1 MAEYF
6 SFDFSPL
13 AWCFLAG
20 AAACVIV
27 ALLYGL
33 KAYRKAASL
42 SAPPVPEDLAG
53 CPKASVIIYALGGS
67 EDVIMKAMEG
77 VMSQDYP
84 DYEVVVVCDGS
95 MAQANYLS
103 EAIATVYPDVYV
115 TFMQPG
121 SHNLSRRKL
130 ATTIGVKA
138 AKGDVVITTVANIE
152 IPSRRWLSSLM
163 APFCGEGGEEIDV
176 VLGVSRM
183 DFNELSGIGKWYRQF
198 DSVISDALWI
208 GYAASGKP
216 YRGDGY
222 NLAFRRSVFFEH
234 KGYARTIN
242 LHYGDDDLFISEISN
257 GTNTRVVADDDC
269 ILTTKWDDAANRVWA
284 MRKARYN
291 FTSRWLVRAPF
302 VRAMTAKLMQW
313 LVPGLI
319 AAAVVT
325 GLPSLMPSAIAL
337 VLLLTFWGFEI
348 AGYRRLAPRLKAI
361 RLWWAV
367 VPFWLWKTPADLYF
381 RYRHYGSRKKNFTY
395 QRHHGKK

>member
-1 MAEYF
+1 MTEYF
-6 SFDFSPL
+6 SFDISPL
-13 AWCFLAG
+13 AWLLLSGMSVA
-20 AAACVIV
+20 VIV
-27 ALLYGL
+27 TLLYGF
-33 KAYRKAASL
+33 KAYRKAWRFDN
-42 SAPPVPEDLAG
+42 PPVSADLSD
-53 CPKASVIIYALGGS
+53 CPKASVIVYALGGS
-67 EDVIMKAMEG
+67 EDVIMRAIEG
-77 VMSQDYP
+77 IMRQDYP

-103 EAIATVYPDVYV
+103 EAIATIYPDVYV

-152 IPSRRWLSSLM
+152 IPSERWLSTLM
-163 APFCGEGGEEIDV
+163 SPFCGEGGQHIDV

-183 DFNELSGIGKWYRQF
+183 DFNELTGAGRWYRQF

-208 GYAASGKP
+208 GYAAAGRP

-242 LHYGDDDLFISEISN
+242 LHYGDDDLFISEIAD
-257 GTNTRVVADDDC
+257 GANTRVVVDDES
-269 ILTTKWDDAANRVWA
+269 ILVTKWEEAANRVWA

-313 LVPGLI
+313 IVPGLAT
-319 AAAVVT
+319 AALLT
-325 GLPSLMPSAIAL
+325 GLPNLLPAA
-337 VLLLTFWGFEI
+337 VAVCLLLTFWGLEI

-367 VPFWLWKTPADLYF
+367 VPFWLWKSPADLVF
-381 RYRHYGSRKKNFTY
+381 RYRHYSSRKKNFTY
-395 QRHHGKK
+395 QRDYGKK